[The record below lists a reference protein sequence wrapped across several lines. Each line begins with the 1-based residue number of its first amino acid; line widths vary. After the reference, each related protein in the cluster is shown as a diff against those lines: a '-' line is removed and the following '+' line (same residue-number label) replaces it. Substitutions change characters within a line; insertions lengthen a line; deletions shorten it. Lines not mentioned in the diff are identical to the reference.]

1 MNNIVL
7 IGMPGTGKSTVGV
20 ILAKR
25 LGYDFVDTDL
35 LIIKKA
41 GRTLPEILTEIGIE
55 GFLEIENQV
64 GGSLRCEKCVIAT
77 GGSMVLCEDAMKN
90 LHGGNTVVWLDTG
103 LEELERR
110 IGAGSD
116 RGIAAK
122 PGETIADIYTV
133 RRPLYEKYA
142 GIQIECKGGTDDVVS
157 QIKSALVHLQA
168 PAL

>member
-7 IGMPGTGKSTVGV
+7 IGMPGAGKSTAGV

-41 GRTLPEILTEIGIE
+41 GRTLPEILTEKGIE

-64 GGSLRCEKCVIAT
+64 GLGLRCEKCVIAT
-77 GGSMVLCEDAMKN
+77 GGSMVLCGDAMKS
-90 LHGGNTVVWLDTG
+90 LSRNTVVWLDTK

-110 IGAGSD
+110 IGAASE

-122 PGETIADIYTV
+122 PEETTADIYKA
-133 RRPLYEKYA
+133 RKPLYEKYA
-142 GIQIECKGGTDDVVS
+142 DIRIECEGGTDEVVS
-157 QIKSALVHLQA
+157 QIQRALGAEL
-168 PAL
+168 